1 MRIEL
6 DREKK
11 VVLLRWLKQGFIE
24 TGDVEGFDQHFTVE
38 VVQTRDQLEECR
50 RLSEMGCC
58 AHECQ

>member
-24 TGDVEGFDQHFTVE
+24 TGDI
-38 VVQTRDQLEECR
+38 EEIENGGIADGGIPIWKWIEQ
-50 RLSEMGCC
+50 EMKCHGGK
-58 AHECQ
+58 EDTK